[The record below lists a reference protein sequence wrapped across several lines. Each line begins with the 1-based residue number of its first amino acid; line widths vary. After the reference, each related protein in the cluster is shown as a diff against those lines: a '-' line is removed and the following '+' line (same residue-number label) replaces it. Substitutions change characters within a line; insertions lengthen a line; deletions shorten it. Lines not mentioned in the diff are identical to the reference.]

1 MTGLDTAAIRRRAE
15 FLRRVVLTLV
25 PATVALSVSP
35 TVSAQVAAHS
45 EIFFETDQLS
55 LAQNNELR
63 TRRLI
68 TKGQDLTVFY
78 DSCVVTGEIKFSET
92 ERNSRIRDDI
102 VMLAKRLAGPTEDAG
117 CGPTS
122 KSHRLKYERS
132 IVTVLAT
139 DLTGKELG
147 TKSLIVGPTERLS
160 LGIDLPV
167 SNRKTLQYDE
177 ASQKLIPKNSSNQL
191 YLSLNVSSG
200 DVLTAPQ
207 DVYWTERFD
216 FKILIKASSHPLD
229 AYGVGIGYK
238 LPPLAKINLQGL
250 SIFVG
255 YFTEKEDKISG
266 AIPEIG
272 TRNKHSWRAGVSYD
286 LSTALK
292 WAKF

>member
-1 MTGLDTAAIRRRAE
+1 MARLDIVGIRGRAE
-15 FLRRVVLTLV
+15 FFRRFVLTLV
-25 PATVALSVSP
+25 PAAVALSISP
-35 TVSAQVAAHS
+35 TVSAQGAVPS
-45 EIFFETDQLS
+45 EIFFESAQLS
-55 LAQNNELR
+55 VAKNNELR

-78 DSCVVTGEIKFSET
+78 DSCVITGEIKFSET
-92 ERNSRIRDDI
+92 ERNSRIHDDI
-102 VMLAKRLAGPTEDAG
+102 VLLAKRLAGPTEDAG

-122 KSHRLKYERS
+122 KSYRLKYDRS
-132 IVTVLAT
+132 IVTVSAT
-139 DLTGKELG
+139 DLNGKELG
-147 TKSLIVGPTERLS
+147 TKSLVVGPTERLS

-167 SNRKTLQYDE
+167 GNRKTLQYDE
-177 ASQKLIPKNSSNQL
+177 ASQRLIPKNSSNQL

-200 DVLTAPQ
+200 DVLTKPQ
-207 DVYWTERFD
+207 DLHWTERFD
-216 FKILIKASSHPLD
+216 FKVLIKASSHPLD

-250 SIFVG
+250 SIFAG